1 MPAEPLISTDDRPV
15 DQPERSRRSVS
26 SGGWT
31 QFRPSSSEPG
41 KRSTGSA
48 PRPEVERSSGE
59 LASVATGIVLC
70 LALVV
75 TGPYLPKHSEPLRL
89 AVAAFIGLLVTA
101 VHRRPSQ
108 EADTQPMQHAQILL
122 CVSGAMMMVIIND
135 SLARAFG
142 IAGAASIIRFRT
154 PVDDPRDAAVLFL
167 LMALGMASGLG
178 AFALAG
184 SGTVMLCLFLLLLG
198 RFTIPK
204 TRSMLVELIAAGT
217 GFPADHV
224 QRTFA
229 RHGVSFELREMSYGE
244 QATARYLAVC
254 APSTSLEALNAD
266 LMTAEGNG
274 LRAIAWEPAKK
285 KQL

>member
-1 MPAEPLISTDDRPV
+1 MPAEPMFSTNHAPIDTLEPL
-15 DQPERSRRSVS
+15 RRTAA

-31 QFRPSSSEPG
+31 PFSPVPSGPGNRPAD
-41 KRSTGSA
+41 SA
-48 PRPEVERSSGE
+48 SQPEMHRSSRE
-59 LASVATGIVLC
+59 LAGVATGILLC
-70 LALVV
+70 LGLVV
-75 TGPYLPKHSEPLRL
+75 FGPFLPKHSEPLRL

-101 VHRRPSQ
+101 VHRRPVQ
-108 EADTQPMQHAQILL
+108 EADAQPMQHAQILL

-184 SGTVMLCLFLLLLG
+184 SGTVMLCLFLLVLG
-198 RFTIPK
+198 RLTTPK
-204 TRSMLVELIAAGT
+204 ARSMLVELISPT
-217 GFPADHV
+217 SVFPSDHV

-229 RHGVSFELREMSYGE
+229 RHGVSVELREMSHAE
-244 QATARYLAVC
+244 PATAKYLAVC

-266 LMTAEGNG
+266 LLTAEGNG
-274 LRAIAWEPAKK
+274 LKAIAWEPAKK

>member
-1 MPAEPLISTDDRPV
+1 MLAEPMISTDHTLADEP
-15 DQPERSRRSVS
+15 QRSRRTAPPSGWTRVRPVS
-26 SGGWT
+26 SASGTRPANLAGW
-31 QFRPSSSEPG
+31 SELH
-41 KRSTGSA
+41 
-48 PRPEVERSSGE
+48 RSSRE
-59 LASVATGIVLC
+59 LASVAGGILLC
-70 LALVV
+70 LGLVV
-75 TGPYLPKHSEPLRL
+75 SEPHLPTHSEPLRL
-89 AVAAFIGLLVTA
+89 AIAAFIGLLVTA

-167 LMALGMASGLG
+167 LIALGMACGLG

-184 SGTVMLCLFLLLLG
+184 SGAAMLCLFLLLLG
-198 RFTIPK
+198 RLTLPK
-204 TRSMLVELIAAGT
+204 TRSMLVELVSASSA
-217 GFPADHV
+217 FPADHV

-229 RHGVSFELREMSYGE
+229 RHGVTVELREMSHGDP
-244 QATARYLAVC
+244 ATARYLAVC

-266 LMTAEGNG
+266 LIAASGNG
-274 LRAIAWEPAKK
+274 LRAVAWEPAKK